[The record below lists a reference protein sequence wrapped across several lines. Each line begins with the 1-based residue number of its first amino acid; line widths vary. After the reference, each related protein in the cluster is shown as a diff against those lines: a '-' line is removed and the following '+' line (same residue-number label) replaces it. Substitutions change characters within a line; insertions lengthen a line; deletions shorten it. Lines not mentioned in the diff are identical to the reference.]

1 MCVLADTGGEFA
13 QPHFPFNE
21 IYHNNFHKTTSYR
34 RKSTRDLSN
43 HTQKLDENFPFFAYT
58 YTEKKLPFG
67 RWNMRLWYT
76 QHFYRIQTDR
86 HTSVRT
92 LEFSFAFSSFFAL
105 FYYTIHLDW
114 DLNTLS
120 NYVFMILCVNTN
132 CETHTLFQSS
142 SYRIALTCRKN
153 ENSWLIDTNH
163 LVLQTTLKTIRIRG
177 TGRY

>member
-1 MCVLADTGGEFA
+1 MRN
-13 QPHFPFNE
+13 P
-21 IYHNNFHKTTSYR
+21 IFHSTKSITTIFTKQR
-34 RKSTRDLSN
+34 RT
-43 HTQKLDENFPFFAYT
+43 DEKVHGTCQITHKNLTKISPFFAYT
-58 YTEKKLPFG
+58 YTEKNFHLADETCAFGIHNIFIAYKPTDTLPYVH
-67 RWNMRLWYT
+67 WN
-76 QHFYRIQTDR
+76 
-86 HTSVRT
+86 
-92 LEFSFAFSSFFAL
+92 FSFAFSSFFAL

-132 CETHTLFQSS
+132 CETHTLFHSS